1 MLDHPSSAAATESDA
16 LARALYAAHG
26 AALTAWARRR
36 FGDPHTAEEVVQE
49 VVLAGWRHHDQ
60 FDAGRGSE
68 RAWMFGIARHV
79 AATRHLRD
87 RRHLRSIPTGADLGT
102 DLDVGHDDANL
113 ARLVDRSLISDAVRS
128 LSVEHR
134 AVLIAA
140 YWERLSTKEIADRLG
155 IPDGTVKS
163 RLHYALRVLRA
174 ALDEREVL

>member
-1 MLDHPSSAAATESDA
+1 MPNHPTPAAPDPDA
-16 LARALYAAHG
+16 LARALYDAHG

-60 FDAGRGSE
+60 FDPDRGTE
-68 RAWMFGIARHV
+68 RAWMFGIARNT
-79 AATRHLRD
+79 AASRHRRD
-87 RRHLRSIPTGADLGT
+87 RRHLRSVPTDADL
-102 DLDVGHDDANL
+102 DDARDDADL

-128 LSVEHR
+128 LSADHR
-134 AVLIAA
+134 AVLVAA
-140 YWERLSTKEIADRLG
+140 YFDRMTTREIADRFG

-163 RLHYALRVLRA
+163 RLHYAMRMLRT